1 MWQHDAN
8 GLRFHIHVPAQY
20 QGRHRHRYIA
30 GYMRG
35 WLKRKQGL
43 KTSLTKPR
51 PQEETPDDL
60 LWRMFLEA
68 YPRFK
73 GHHYSEPDLN
83 GEVYPHYLEW
93 KHNLFNGVKLDDA
106 RRPGETK
113 TAYRIRTGIH

>member
-1 MWQHDAN
+1 MTWHHDRN
-8 GLRFHIHVPAQY
+8 GLRFHVQVPSKYAAN
-20 QGRHRHRYIA
+20 RHHYIA
-30 GYMRG
+30 GYFRG
-35 WLKRKQGL
+35 YLKRLNNKA
-43 KTSLTKPR
+43 
-51 PQEETPDDL
+51 PQEETASDR

-106 RRPGETK
+106 RRPGESK